1 MIAVCEPSCVGA
13 SHETPN
19 AGFIAALTKC
29 FPGEEITF
37 YGEKQHL
44 NIIKGILEKK
54 RFSTRLVRFRP
65 IFVSRYRTIF
75 DLPLNLCSCWNML
88 RELTNNKCNRVLFL
102 SAYPVHAYAIKKMC
116 GFFAN
121 IKCTFVLHGD
131 LEALSGE
138 TYAATPVIV
147 EKKTILERLR
157 GKSLAQLCAR
167 ARDMLW
173 DKLKAGYFRFCTLR
187 FDIRKTLPLLQE
199 TGRFNHIALSPHI
212 EPNLS
217 RYIDTAKLNL
227 HTITMPA
234 VFSAELPARP
244 INAYVKFGIFGYGNA
259 GMLQRLNMALAK
271 LDIRQNYEI
280 RIIGADGRGV
290 EGYPQVTQPIS
301 GRPLTRE
308 EMEELVRDIDM
319 QMILYEDFLYK
330 LSCSASIIEAH
341 VYAKPIIYL
350 KNECMDAFNPPEKP
364 IGIRCA
370 DVKEMA
376 EQMHRIIDIGG
387 GIFQEE
393 LEQYYQN
400 ILFHRK
406 RIDIMN
412 NLHTLK
418 NALS

>member
-1 MIAVCEPSCVGA
+1 MIAVCEPACAGP

-19 AGFIAALTKC
+19 AGFIAALLKS
-29 FPGEEITF
+29 FPGEEIVF
-37 YGEKQHL
+37 YGEKQHWSIAKENL
-44 NIIKGILEKK
+44 GKKGIATDLI
-54 RFSTRLVRFRP
+54 RFRP
-65 IFVSRYRTIF
+65 IFVAEYN
-75 DLPLNLCSCWNML
+75 LPLSLLSCLRML
-88 RELTNNKCNRVLFL
+88 RELTKEKRSTILFL
-102 SAYPVHAYAIKKMC
+102 AVHPVQEYILKKLC
-116 GFFAN
+116 VAFFPN
-121 IKCTFVLHGD
+121 IKCIFVLHGA

-138 TYAATPVIV
+138 TQAATPVIV
-147 EKKTILERLR
+147 EKKTVLERLR
-157 GKSLAQLCAR
+157 GKSLAQICMR
-167 ARDMLW
+167 AWVILW
-173 DKLKAGYFRFCTLR
+173 GRMAGFFTIRC
-187 FDIRKTLPLLQE
+187 DIGKSLLLLQG

-418 NALS
+418 DAMQFKTG